1 MRRGPGGRDRG
12 QIIILA
18 AFVIAAMFVG
28 LALVL
33 NSGIYAENLSSR
45 ETTDTDGALSFT
57 LATDEAIAGAY
68 EQTNA
73 ANESSASD
81 AEATFGE
88 VMDNWT
94 RAQQRNGAAAGIGVD
109 VERTAHVGWR
119 LEQDEDGSFTPE
131 GVSGST
137 SWQVVDGGG
146 DVAEFEM
153 NVTRSD
159 LHDADADWETTDEAA
174 FNVTVVGNG
183 GGGTEWRLYVFQ
195 DSGNDSI
202 IVRDTDPTAES
213 SLGALRD
220 TPDDSTTCI
229 ADGVGRAVIDFRGE
243 QFAGTSCP
251 ALNFSD
257 DVGGSVDVYF
267 QNTEPS
273 DERVNGTYTL
283 VVNGSSAVTQSDFND
298 PTGSAPTAQ
307 GIVYSAAWASHY
319 GRAELSHERSGRYM
333 VREETYAN

>member
-18 AFVIAAMFVG
+18 AFVIAATFVG

-119 LEQDEDGSFTPE
+119 LEQGTDRQYTDSADDGNWTLATGASDVAAFEMDVDRESLYDASTWGGVNSSFNVRVDDGS
-131 GVSGST
+131 S
-137 SWQVVDGGG
+137 
-146 DVAEFEM
+146 
-153 NVTRSD
+153 
-159 LHDADADWETTDEAA
+159 
-174 FNVTVVGNG
+174 
-183 GGGTEWRLYVFQ
+183 EWRLHVFRE
-195 DSGNDSI
+195 SGDVVVHAGAPGAYSDVGSLPNSETC
-202 IVRDTDPTAES
+202 RD
-213 SLGALRD
+213 
-220 TPDDSTTCI
+220 PDDEVLVDLRNESL
-229 ADGVGRAVIDFRGE
+229 DGS
-243 QFAGTSCP
+243 SCP

-257 DVGGSVDVYF
+257 DLDGPVDLAYRNATMGGE
-267 QNTEPS
+267 Q
-273 DERVNGTYTL
+273 VNGTYTV
-283 VVNGSSAVTQSDFND
+283 VVNGSSAAETSNFDVPGGAD
-298 PTGSAPTAQ
+298 PTAQ
-307 GIVYSAAWASHY
+307 GIVYSATWASHY